1 MKWRAEL
8 AVLAAAGL
16 LSACASTRLPSDG
29 IVKIGKPYVVGGRTY
44 VPRDDRSYDMTGLAS
59 WYGGGHHGRTT
70 ANGERFDMDAIS
82 AAHPTLPMPSYAEVT
97 ALETGRKIVVRINDR
112 GPFAGGRIIDLSR
125 GAARQLGVEKA
136 GVARV
141 RVRRVYPNGKSHNE
155 DRAERAE
162 APPIAVPRAASTR
175 AAPTRAA
182 PATRFIQIASFADA
196 DEADRLVATVRDV
209 AAAGVAAGIAPGD
222 NLYRVRLGPFADD
235 KAARSALAEVRRRGY
250 QDAQIVSARP

>member
-16 LSACASTRLPSDG
+16 LSACASTPPPSKG
-29 IVKIGKPYVVGGRTY
+29 IIKIGKPYVVGGRTY

-59 WYGGGHHGRTT
+59 WYGAGHHGRTT
-70 ANGERFDMDAIS
+70 ANGERFDMNAIS

-97 ALETGRKIVVRINDR
+97 VLDTGRKVVVRINDR

-125 GAARQLGVEKA
+125 GAARQLGVENA

-141 RVRRVYPNGKSHNE
+141 RVRRVYPDGKSRNE
-155 DRAERAE
+155 DRADRTV
-162 APPIAVPRAASTR
+162 APPAASTNSVS
-175 AAPTRAA
+175 
-182 PATRFIQIASFADA
+182 FIQIAAFADV

-209 AAAGVAAGIAPGD
+209 AAADVAPGG
-222 NLYRVRLGPFADD
+222 NLYRVRLGPFANE

-250 QDAQIVSARP
+250 QDAQITSARP